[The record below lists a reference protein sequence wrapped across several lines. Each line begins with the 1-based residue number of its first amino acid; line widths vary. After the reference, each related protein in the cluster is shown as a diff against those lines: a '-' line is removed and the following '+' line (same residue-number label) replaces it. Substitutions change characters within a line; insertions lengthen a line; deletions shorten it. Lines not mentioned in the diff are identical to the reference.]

1 MVLKIFSYQQVHR
14 VLLAPEPDFATVAG
28 AVCSLWPDAEQILM
42 RFAGAD
48 GTRQPLG
55 EETFGAF
62 LLSATCPLPPGKPML
77 KLLVAA
83 EEGAFAELAKAQ
95 ADMPKLLVPFVDNDP
110 KPRRRFKSKLALG
123 APAAGWQEDN
133 RELDSLLKDL
143 GLDTEPVPAPVPA
156 KVAGTKGKSAGGRRK
171 RCRGRAAAGAAA
183 ELPVEPS
190 SEAESDEDGTESIT
204 HGVQDDATAR
214 CCRGSEVEDH
224 QGRDTCGIEGY
235 DTNQFDDGGACN
247 NATAKAALFSRSA
260 DMQYGEASTEE
271 GSEYDIDDGPGS
283 PKALGRSYSCPCP
296 RLPSLALEVAEVQEE
311 LAPTQLWPATPESTP
326 PSSPRPIEDEAQ
338 VTTWV
343 HSMFVVPIL
352 PLAVY

>member
-28 AVCSLWPDAEQILM
+28 AVCSLWPDTEQILM
-42 RFAGAD
+42 KFTGAD
-48 GTRQPLG
+48 GTLQPLG

-83 EEGAFAELAKAQ
+83 DEGAFVELAKAQ
-95 ADMPKLLVPFVDNDP
+95 ADVSKLLVPFVDNDP

-133 RELDSLLKDL
+133 RDLESLLKDL
-143 GLDTEPVPAPVPA
+143 GLDTEPMPVPVTT
-156 KVAGTKGKSAGGRRK
+156 KFAGTKGKSAGGRRR
-171 RCRGRAAAGAAA
+171 RCRGPAAPRARAAAGAAA
-183 ELPVEPS
+183 ELPAEPS

-214 CCRGSEVEDH
+214 
-224 QGRDTCGIEGY
+224 Y
-235 DTNQFDDGGACN
+235 DTNQFDDGGACD
-247 NATAKAALFSRSA
+247 TAMVKAALFSRSA
-260 DMQYGEASTEE
+260 DMQYGEASTQE

-283 PKALGRSYSCPCP
+283 PKALERSYSCPCP
-296 RLPSLALEVAEVQEE
+296 RLTSLALEDAEVQEE

-326 PSSPRPIEDEAQ
+326 PSSPRHIEDEAQ

-343 HSMFVVPIL
+343 HSMFLVPIL